1 MLHLGRKGL
10 IRLLRCTRGVTSIEY
25 ALIAALISTAT
36 VTTVVTVG
44 QRLDDTF
51 RYTLT
56 AFGNNDKEGEADE
69 KDESAEKSDG
79 EVAAKED
86 PAADNASAKA
96 AKEAE
101 KAAAKAE
108 KEAAKAAAAAA
119 KAAEKE
125 AAAAAKAAA
134 KAEKEAEK
142 AAAKAAKEAE
152 KAAKE
157 AAKKA
162 AKG

>member
-1 MLHLGRKGL
+1 MLHLGRKRL
-10 IRLLRCTRGVTSIEY
+10 ARLLHCTSGVTSIEY

-44 QRLDDTF
+44 QRIDDTF
-51 RYTLT
+51 RYTLA
-56 AFGNNDKEGEADE
+56 AFGDQSEEGGAGEQDATSGE
-69 KDESAEKSDG
+69 TSEPEQVATKD
-79 EVAAKED
+79 D
-86 PAADNASAKA
+86 PAAAKA
-96 AKEAE
+96 AKEAK

-108 KEAAKAAAAAA
+108 KEAAKAAAAAE
-119 KAAEKE
+119 KAAAKE

-134 KAEKEAEK
+134 KAEK

-157 AAKKA
+157 AAKKSG
-162 AKG
+162 KG